1 MGAARAGDPA
11 ARCAAVKLRA
21 AGRLLAGKRLLTN
34 REWQG
39 AAAGTPD
46 PGTDNLTT
54 DCAVNSPGPVNT
66 GSWSSCKS
74 SWGVFD
80 MVGNVA
86 EWVADWADRN
96 NVGCTDWTSQT
107 GIAGGDISCFGGDGS
122 GAFNQIPGALFRGG
136 YWGDGSNAGVVAA
149 ATGWGHDG
157 DAGGRRAASA
167 WHSAT
172 TTRHDHGVARA
183 RTGEHAGVESEGIA
197 HEGDRQHAPVVDGAG
212 PNSLLS
218 HLFRE
223 E

>member
-1 MGAARAGDPA
+1 MG
-11 ARCAAVKLRA
+11 
-21 AGRLLAGKRLLTN
+21 GRLGSADKRRVHELDEPDGH
-34 REWQG
+34 RRRG
-39 AAAGTPD
+39 RKFASAGT
-46 PGTDNLTT
+46 
-54 DCAVNSPGPVNT
+54 AASPV
-66 GSWSSCKS
+66 
-74 SWGVFD
+74 
-80 MVGNVA
+80 
-86 EWVADWADRN
+86 
-96 NVGCTDWTSQT
+96 
-107 GIAGGDISCFGGDGS
+107 
-122 GAFNQIPGALFRGG
+122 NQIPGALIRGG
-136 YWGDGSNAGVVAA
+136 AWGDGASAGVFAA

-212 PNSLLS
+212 PDSLLS